1 MPASD
6 VYGNQVGLVA
16 GGNEHVTRGFS
27 ADPYPSAGGGTG
39 VRVSQG
45 GTRLSSVI
53 PGGPSQ
59 ENPKGFREPLIG
71 EASTVGR
78 VTHPELHRD

>member
-1 MPASD
+1 M
-6 VYGNQVGLVA
+6 GLVA
-16 GGNEHVTRGFS
+16 GGTKHVIRGFS
-27 ADPYPSAGGGTG
+27 AAPYPSAGGGTG

-59 ENPKGFREPLIG
+59 ENPKGFQEPLIG
-71 EASTVGR
+71 EVSTVGR